1 MLRSLVFL
9 AAAAAA
15 GAAQSAIVLLDFEG
29 VGNLAAVNDFYNGG
43 TDSQGHSG
51 VNYGVSFSAAV
62 LGVIDRDA
70 GGSGNFGN
78 EPSPN
83 TTIFFPSD
91 NPVLTFAA
99 GFDTGISFFYTAF
112 RASSVRIFD
121 GVDATGN
128 LLGALDLAAI
138 GFGQC
143 GDPTGFLCIWTP
155 ITVSF
160 SGTAK
165 SVAFESATGSVVVD
179 NISFSSDVPVVSVP
193 ETSTY
198 AMMALGLVGL
208 AAWSR
213 RQRAVRR
220 ET

>member
-9 AAAAAA
+9 VAAAAA

-83 TTIFFPSD
+83 TTIFFLSD

-138 GFGQC
+138 GFGSC
-143 GDPTGFLCIWTP
+143 GDPTGSLCIWTP